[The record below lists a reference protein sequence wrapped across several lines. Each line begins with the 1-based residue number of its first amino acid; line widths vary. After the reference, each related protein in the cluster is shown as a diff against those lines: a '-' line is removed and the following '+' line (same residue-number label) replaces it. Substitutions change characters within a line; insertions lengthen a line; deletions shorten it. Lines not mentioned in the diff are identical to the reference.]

1 MDRARAGAPAS
12 SPQPGHCLRLKA
24 VKPSSEVSGSPRPW
38 EADLGA
44 LCIGLCL
51 VCPPPRQLASPALT
65 LTSAAVAVAVA

>member
-1 MDRARAGAPAS
+1 MDRPRPGVQSPARALPEAEGR
-12 SPQPGHCLRLKA
+12 QG
-24 VKPSSEVSGSPRPW
+24 PSSEVSGSPRPW